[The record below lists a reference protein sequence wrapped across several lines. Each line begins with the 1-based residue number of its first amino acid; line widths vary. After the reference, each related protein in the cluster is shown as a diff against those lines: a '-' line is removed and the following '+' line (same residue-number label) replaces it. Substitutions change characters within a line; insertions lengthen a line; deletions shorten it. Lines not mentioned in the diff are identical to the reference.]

1 MQKGVTIKK
10 KRKEETEMNTVT
22 LSLEGYIEKLNAGAI
37 DSSALYEIDGDSRIE
52 NAQALTLKGLTF
64 LGSVEICADS
74 TDVILQNCKIGGDIT
89 CFASSAVIKNC
100 SARVI
105 RLSGSQNVL
114 VAGCDSDGIE
124 LCGVY
129 NCSVLLNTASY
140 VSMSDS
146 KNAYVIENVVSGD
159 ISLEGSSYV
168 LCDGNK
174 VAGATLNKGSAEY
187 NGDNVRDVDARPEVG
202 ADEELLPH
210 IDKDLFIEMSR
221 REYVLQADYDK
232 EMTFNEYFLK
242 GCEDGDKVIIPPAAY
257 RATEKI
263 QATAAHAN
271 TVVYAYGAMREN
283 ADYGPAIDMD
293 ATNHFSIRGLTIGY
307 AKQSS
312 GQIYVLEKLPDY
324 KLHVINAAGYDYGY
338 AMTDSSKY
346 STSTEVFHPGRFT
359 NWAVFGQTYFSIAE
373 EREDKTF
380 VIQLQNDREKYYEPM
395 SVGEVWSCRMAGQ
408 NSHTFYIHNAG
419 NILFKDITVYGYG
432 AALGLVGYGTRE
444 NVHFVRVC
452 NTSRSPFIIDKE
464 TYERYKAIE
473 KEYNVDLEVSI
484 DEKGRCRGSIPRTGS
499 VDAMHIN
506 AGFYGVN
513 ATSCLFEHMCDDG
526 ANQHGSSSRLHR
538 LIDNGD
544 GTTTL
549 VYKGLL
555 TNTRQYLYTVSK
567 STEGTGTN
575 TVPFGKGDT
584 VFCYTSNGR
593 VVCDTT
599 VLEGNTLFE
608 EEKYHL
614 LTWDYPYKDETV
626 TIVCSCYL
634 YGIKIK
640 TEDVNF
646 AALEGY
652 DLDDNTSDP
661 KNRVIVDN
669 VSRTSSYYTFDN
681 VLVRHTRARGIAVK
695 ARNVTAKNCTFR
707 DIGSSGIMISCEEN
721 WAENT
726 VGVNTTVQR
735 CLFDHTSHKFGFMS
749 DMKFGSFAIEGN
761 GGLSKLVKP
770 AGDSYPCTNVLVEDC
785 LFINNPHDYDIA
797 ISEAQDVTFR
807 NNTFTNHVD
816 ESGEEFLGVP
826 VKVTTCLN
834 VTFEGN
840 RFSTLAGGD
849 KGKIFHIEDSK
860 NIVCDGEVIS

>member
-1 MQKGVTIKK
+1 MAEIRLSFKEYSSLCEKGAVCPID
-10 KRKEETEMNTVT
+10 NYII
-22 LSLEGYIEKLNAGAI
+22 EG
-37 DSSALYEIDGDSRIE
+37 DVVIDGGTCHSLLGASVLGSLRICADANDVAIVKCE
-52 NAQALTLKGLTF
+52 ISGEVVSCAASVVIRDCS
-64 LGSVEICADS
+64 LGSVLLE
-74 TDVILQNCKIGGDIT
+74 
-89 CFASSAVIKNC
+89 
-100 SARVI
+100 
-105 RLSGSQNVL
+105 SGSQNVL
-114 VAGCDSDGIE
+114 LAR
-124 LCGVY
+124 
-129 NCSVLLNTASY
+129 NTAKRIEIRGGYNSA
-140 VSMSDS
+140 VVLNSTEEI
-146 KNAYVIENVVSGD
+146 KIEGGQNIYVIENSVSSQ
-159 ISLEGSSYV
+159 IRMSCVNYL

-174 VAGATLNKGSAEY
+174 CDNVINDSCDNY
-187 NGDNVRDVDARPEVG
+187 NGDNLRDVDARADVG

-210 IDKDLFIEMSR
+210 VNKDLFIDMPR
-221 REYVLQADYDK
+221 RDFIFDPECDAPITFNDYVL
-232 EMTFNEYFLK
+232 K
-242 GCEDGDKVIIPPAAY
+242 GAESGDVVIIPPGVY
-257 RATEKI
+257 RATSELQLTSI
-263 QATAAHAN
+263 HAN
-271 TVVYAYGAMREN
+271 TRVYAYGAMREN
-283 ADYGPAIDMD
+283 VDYGPAISMD
-293 ATNHFSIRGLTIGY
+293 AANYFEWRGLTIGY

-324 KLHVINAAGYDYGY
+324 KLHVVNAAGYDYGY
-338 AMTDSSKY
+338 AMTDPSKY
-346 STSTEVFHPGRFT
+346 SGSTEVFHPGKFT
-359 NWAVFGQTYFSIAE
+359 NWAVYGQPYFRVTE
-373 EREDKTF
+373 ERDDKTF
-380 VIQLQNDREKYYEPM
+380 IIQMIKDEEKYWSKMLP
-395 SVGEVWSCRMAGQ
+395 GEIWSCRMAGQ

-419 NILFKDITVYGYG
+419 NILYKDITVYGYG

-444 NVHFVRVC
+444 NVNFVRVC
-452 NTSRSPFIIDKE
+452 NTSRSPFIINKE
-464 TYERYKAIE
+464 TYDRYKALE
-473 KEYNVDLEVSI
+473 SEYGVDLEVAI
-484 DEKGRCRGSIPRTGS
+484 DALGRYRGSIPRTGS
-499 VDAMHIN
+499 VDAMHIS

-526 ANQHGSSSRLHR
+526 ANQHGASSRLHR

-575 TVPFGKGDT
+575 TVPFGKGDR

-593 VVCDTT
+593 VVCDAE
-599 VLEGNTLFE
+599 VIEGNTLFE

-634 YGIKIK
+634 YGIKIR
-640 TEDVNF
+640 TEDANF

-707 DIGSSGIMISCEEN
+707 DIGSAGIMISCEEN

-726 VGVNTTVQR
+726 VGVNTTVQK
-735 CLFDHTSHKFGFMS
+735 CIFDNTSQKLDHMS
-749 DMKFGSFAIEGN
+749 DMKFGAFAIEGN

-785 LFINNPHDYDIA
+785 LFINNSHDFDVA
-797 ISEAQDVTFR
+797 ISEAQDVTIR
-807 NNTFTNHVD
+807 NNTFTNHVN
-816 ESGEEFLGVP
+816 ENGEEFLGVP

-834 VTFEGN
+834 VKFEGN
-840 RFSTLAGGD
+840 KFSKLSEGNPE
-849 KGKIFHIEDSK
+849 KIFVVENST
-860 NIVCDGEVIS
+860 NITCDGKVIS

>member
-1 MQKGVTIKK
+1 MTSGRVCRNSSST
-10 KRKEETEMNTVT
+10 
-22 LSLEGYIEKLNAGAI
+22 S
-37 DSSALYEIDGDSRIE
+37 SSAL
-52 NAQALTLKGLTF
+52 A
-64 LGSVEICADS
+64 
-74 TDVILQNCKIGGDIT
+74 
-89 CFASSAVIKNC
+89 
-100 SARVI
+100 
-105 RLSGSQNVL
+105 RLS
-114 VAGCDSDGIE
+114 
-124 LCGVY
+124 
-129 NCSVLLNTASY
+129 T
-140 VSMSDS
+140 
-146 KNAYVIENVVSGD
+146 
-159 ISLEGSSYV
+159 
-168 LCDGNK
+168 
-174 VAGATLNKGSAEY
+174 
-187 NGDNVRDVDARPEVG
+187 
-202 ADEELLPH
+202 
-210 IDKDLFIEMSR
+210 
-221 REYVLQADYDK
+221 
-232 EMTFNEYFLK
+232 
-242 GCEDGDKVIIPPAAY
+242 
-257 RATEKI
+257 
-263 QATAAHAN
+263 
-271 TVVYAYGAMREN
+271 
-283 ADYGPAIDMD
+283 
-293 ATNHFSIRGLTIGY
+293 
-307 AKQSS
+307 
-312 GQIYVLEKLPDY
+312 
-324 KLHVINAAGYDYGY
+324 
-338 AMTDSSKY
+338 SKY

-359 NWAVFGQTYFSIAE
+359 NWAVFGQTFFSIAE

-380 VIQLQNDREKYYEPM
+380 VIQLLNDREKYYEPM
-395 SVGEVWSCRMAGQ
+395 SVGEIWSCRMAGS
-408 NSHTFYIHNAG
+408 NSRTFYIHNAG
-419 NILFKDITVYGYG
+419 NILYKDITVYGYG

-444 NVHFVRVC
+444 NINFVRVC

-464 TYERYKAIE
+464 TYDRYKALE
-473 KEYNVDLEVSI
+473 AEYNVDLEVSI
-484 DEKGRCRGSIPRTGS
+484 DEKGRYRGSIPRTGS
-499 VDAMHIN
+499 VDAMHIS

-526 ANQHGSSSRLHR
+526 ANQHGASSRLHR

-575 TVPFGKGDT
+575 TVPFGKGDR
-584 VFCYTSNGR
+584 VFCYASNGR
-593 VVCDTT
+593 VVCDTE
-599 VLEGNTLFE
+599 VIEGNTLFQE
-608 EEKYHL
+608 DKYHL

-646 AALEGY
+646 AAIDGY

-726 VGVNTTVQR
+726 VGVNTTVQK
-735 CLFDHTSHKFGFMS
+735 CIFDHTSQKLDHMS
-749 DMKFGSFAIEGN
+749 DMKFGAFAIEGN

-797 ISEAQDVTFR
+797 ISEAQDVTIR

-816 ESGEEFLGVP
+816 ENGKEFLGVP

-834 VTFEGN
+834 VKFEGN
-840 RFSTLAGGD
+840 KFSKLSEGNPE
-849 KGKIFHIEDSK
+849 KIFVVEDST
-860 NIVCDGEVIS
+860 NITCDGQIIS

>member
-1 MQKGVTIKK
+1 
-10 KRKEETEMNTVT
+10 MNTVT
-22 LSLEGYIEKLNAGAI
+22 LSFDEYLKKVR
-37 DSSALYEIDGDSRIE
+37 DKTVDPSASYEIED
-52 NAQALTLKGLTF
+52 NAHVWGAQGLTLHSLSF
-64 LGSVEICADS
+64 CGSVEISVDS
-74 TDVILQNCKIGGDIT
+74 TDVIMQNCKIKGDIV
-89 CFASSAVIKNC
+89 CQAKNAVIKSC
-100 SARVI
+100 TAHAVSLTRGAE
-105 RLSGSQNVL
+105 NVL
-114 VAGCDSDGIE
+114 VAQCDLDIAS
-124 LCGVY
+124 VTNSY
-129 NCSVLLNTASY
+129 NCTVLLNNIGALSVYEGTN
-140 VSMSDS
+140 V
-146 KNAYVIENVVSGD
+146 YVIENRISGD
-159 ISLEGSSYV
+159 VFLSSVAYL

-174 VAGATLNKGSAEY
+174 VGGEIENSGCTEY
-187 NGDNVRDVDARPEVG
+187 NGDNVRNVNARLKVG

-210 IDKDLFIEMSR
+210 VNKDLFLDMPR
-221 REYVLQADYDK
+221 RDYVLQADYDG

-242 GCEDGDKVIIPPAAY
+242 CAEDGETVIIPPGAY

-263 QATAAHAN
+263 SATSKHAN
-271 TVVYAYGAMREN
+271 TVIYAYGAMREN
-283 ADYGPAIDMD
+283 TDYGPAIDMD
-293 ATNHFSIRGLTIGY
+293 AANYFSIRGLTVGY

-312 GQIYVLEKLPDY
+312 GQVHVLEKLPDY
-324 KLHVINAAGYDYGY
+324 KLRVINAAGYDYGY
-338 AMTDSSKY
+338 GKTDLTKY

-359 NWAVFGQTYFSIAE
+359 NWAVFGTPYFNVVE
-373 EREDKTF
+373 EREDKTI
-380 VIQLQNDREKYYEPM
+380 VLQLTKDEEKYYSRM

-419 NILFKDITVYGYG
+419 NILFKDVTVYGYG

-452 NTSRSPFIIDKE
+452 NTSRSPFVIDKE
-464 TYERYKAIE
+464 TYDKYKALE
-473 KEYNVDLEVSI
+473 AEYNVNLEVSI
-484 DEKGRCRGSIPRTGS
+484 DEKGRYRGSIPRTGS
-499 VDAMHIN
+499 VDAMHIS

-526 ANQHGSSSRLHR
+526 ANQHGASSRLHR
-538 LIDNGD
+538 LIDNKD

-555 TNTRQYLYTVSK
+555 TNTRQYLYTVAK
-567 STEGTGTN
+567 ATEGTGTN
-575 TVPFGKGDT
+575 TIPFGKGDR

-593 VVCDTT
+593 VVCDAE
-599 VLEGNTLFE
+599 VIEGNTLYQ
-608 EEKYHL
+608 EEKHHL

-626 TIVCSCYL
+626 TITCACYL
-634 YGIKIK
+634 YGIKIR
-640 TEDVNF
+640 TEDANF

-707 DIGSSGIMISCEEN
+707 DIGSAGIMISCEEN

-735 CLFDHTSHKFGFMS
+735 CLFDNTSQKLDFMS
-749 DMKFGSFAIEGN
+749 DMKFGAFAIEGN

-770 AGDSYPCTNVLVEDC
+770 AGDSYPCRNVLVEDC
-785 LFINNPHDYDIA
+785 LFINNSHDYDIA
-797 ISEAQDVTFR
+797 ISEAQDVTIR
-807 NNTFTNHVD
+807 NNTFTNHKN
-816 ESGEEFLGVP
+816 ENGEEFLGVP

-834 VTFEGN
+834 IKFEGN
-840 RFSTLAGGD
+840 KFSPLSCG
-849 KGKIFHIEDSK
+849 KKEKIFTVIDST
-860 NIVCDGEVIS
+860 NVTSDGEIIS

>member
-1 MQKGVTIKK
+1 
-10 KRKEETEMNTVT
+10 MNTVT
-22 LSLEGYIEKLNAGAI
+22 LSFNKYLEMLNEGAL
-37 DSSALYEIDGDSRIE
+37 DVSASYEIED
-52 NAQALTLKGLTF
+52 NAQITNAHKLTLKDITF
-64 LGSVEICADS
+64 CGSVNIESDS
-74 TDVILQNCKIGGDIT
+74 SDIILQNCKITGDIICSAT
-89 CFASSAVIKNC
+89 DAVIKKC
-100 SARVI
+100 TAHAISLTR
-105 RLSGSQNVL
+105 SQNVL
-114 VAGCDSDGIE
+114 VAQNTSDAITLSGTQ
-124 LCGVY
+124 
-129 NCSVLLNTASY
+129 NCSAVLNNTGFIS
-140 VSMSDS
+140 VSCA
-146 KNAYVIENVVSGD
+146 KNTYVIENTVSGD
-159 ISLEGSSYV
+159 INLTNTAYL

-174 VAGATLNKGSAEY
+174 VGGKTENNGCTEY
-187 NGDNVRDVDARPEVG
+187 NGDNVRDVDARLEVG
-202 ADEELLPH
+202 ADENLLPH
-210 IDKDLFIEMSR
+210 VDKDLFIDMPR
-221 REYVLQADYDK
+221 REYVLQADYDR

-242 GCEDGDKVIIPPAAY
+242 CAEEGEIVIIPPAAY
-257 RATEKI
+257 RAVEKI
-263 QATAAHAN
+263 ALSSAHAN
-271 TVVYAYGAMREN
+271 TIVYAYGAMREN
-283 ADYGPAIDMD
+283 VNYGPAIDID
-293 ATNHFSIRGLTIGY
+293 AANYFSIRGLTIGY

-312 GQIYVLEKLPDY
+312 GQVYVLEKLPDY
-324 KLHVINAAGYDYGY
+324 KLHVVNAAGYDYGY
-338 AMTDSSKY
+338 GKTDLTKY

-359 NWAVFGQTYFSIAE
+359 NWAVFGSPYFEIAE

-380 VIQLQNDREKYYEPM
+380 VIQLTKDEELYYNPM
-395 SVGEVWSCRMAGQ
+395 SVGEIWSCRMSGE
-408 NSHTFYIHNAG
+408 NSRTFYIHNAG
-419 NILFKDITVYGYG
+419 NILFKDVTVYGYG

-464 TYERYKAIE
+464 TYDRYKALE
-473 KEYNVDLEVSI
+473 AEYNVNLEVSM
-484 DEKGRCRGSIPRTGS
+484 DEKGRYRGSIPRTGS
-499 VDAMHIN
+499 VDAMHIS

-526 ANQHGSSSRLHR
+526 ANQHGASSRLHR

-567 STEGTGTN
+567 ATEGTGAN
-575 TVPFGKGDT
+575 TVPFGKGDQ

-593 VVCDTT
+593 VVCDCE
-599 VLEGNTLFE
+599 VIEGNTLFQ

-614 LTWDYPYKDETV
+614 LTWDYPYRDETV
-626 TIVCSCYL
+626 TITCSCYL

-669 VSRTSSYYTFDN
+669 VSRTSSFYTFDN

-726 VGVNTTVQR
+726 VGVNTTVQK
-735 CLFDHTSHKFGFMS
+735 CLFDHTSQKLNFMS

-785 LFINNPHDYDIA
+785 TFINNPHDYDIA
-797 ISEAQDVTFR
+797 ISEAMNVTFR
-807 NNTFTNHVD
+807 NNTFNNHVN
-816 ESGEEFLGVP
+816 ENGEEFLGVP
-826 VKVTTCLN
+826 VKITTCLN
-834 VTFEGN
+834 VKFEN
-840 RFSTLAGGD
+840 NKFSPLSE
-849 KGKIFHIEDSK
+849 GKIEKIFTVEDST
-860 NIVCDGEVIS
+860 NVTNNGEVIS